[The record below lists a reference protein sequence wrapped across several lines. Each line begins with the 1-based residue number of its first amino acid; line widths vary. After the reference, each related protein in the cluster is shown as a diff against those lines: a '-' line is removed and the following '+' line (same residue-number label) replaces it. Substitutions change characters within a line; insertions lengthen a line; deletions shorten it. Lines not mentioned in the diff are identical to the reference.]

1 MATLEQILAVPKGKE
16 DRENFRRFIKDQL
29 SEIRRQVVLNKG
41 ELVWWGTEEPGE
53 SEALKAER
61 EGHIDVLNRVTGKLV
76 AKYTYYEEQLA
87 LLGPEPK
94 AE

>member
-1 MATLEQILAVPKGKE
+1 MATIEQILAVPKGKD
-16 DRENFRRFIKDQL
+16 DRENYRRWIKAEMF
-29 SEIRRQVVLNKG
+29 EIRRQIVQNKG
-41 ELVWWGTEEPGE
+41 DLVFWETESADE
-53 SEALKAER
+53 SEALQAER
-61 EGHIDVLNRVTGKLV
+61 AGHIDVLNRVTGKLI